1 MESITNLIEVMS
13 SEWALRALIASSMV
27 GLMCG
32 ILGCFIVLRN
42 MSLLGDALSHAVLP
56 GVFFAFLLVGYSTIG
71 FFVGSTVAGLI
82 TAFAIS
88 WIQQNVKTK
97 NDAAIGIIFTAMF
110 SIGVMGISW
119 LNQSEGVHLDLKD
132 FLFGNVLGI
141 SNEDIYLTFGIAL
154 YTMVCVFLFYRY
166 LFITTFQPTIA
177 ETMGISAKTIHY
189 FLMLLLSFVIVAS
202 LRTVG
207 VILVVA
213 MLITPAATALLL
225 SERLKRVIVISAVIG
240 VLSAALGLV
249 CSIVLETTPGPAMT
263 LCATLFYFLAVLFS
277 PTQGLLFKYNQN
289 RIEKRRILR
298 EDILRQVIKKQP
310 EGTSIAAL
318 TERLNIPESRIQSTV
333 NVMTKSNLI
342 TRMSDKVILTDAGIN
357 KAEQLVRAHRLWE
370 TYQVRKMGLDSNQIH
385 NEADQIEH
393 FLSEELL
400 DEIDRELGFPTKDPH
415 NSPIPSK
422 VIN

>member
-1 MESITNLIEVMS
+1 
-13 SEWALRALIASSMV
+13 
-27 GLMCG
+27 
-32 ILGCFIVLRN
+32 
-42 MSLLGDALSHAVLP
+42 MSLIGDALSHAVLP
-56 GVFFAFLLVGYSTIG
+56 GIFFAFLLVGYSTLG
-71 FFVGSTVAGLI
+71 FFIGSTVAGLV
-82 TAFAIS
+82 TAVAIS

-110 SIGVMGISW
+110 SIGIMGISW

-141 SNEDIYLTFGIAL
+141 SNEDIFLTAGICL
-154 YTMVCVFLFYRY
+154 YTLVCVVMFYRY
-166 LFITTFQPTIA
+166 LFVTTFQPTIA

-189 FLMLLLSFVIVAS
+189 FLMLLLSFAIVAS

-225 SERLKRVIVISAVIG
+225 SDQLKKVIFISGLIGILSAVIG
-240 VLSAALGLV
+240 LLV
-249 CSIVLETTPGPAMT
+249 SIIFNTTPGPAMT
-263 LCATLFYFLAVLFS
+263 LCATAFYFMAVLLS

-289 RIEKRRILR
+289 RIERKRIIR
-298 EDILRQVIKKQP
+298 EDILRQVIKKRGLNTP
-310 EGTSIAAL
+310 VSEL
-318 TERLNIPESRIQSTV
+318 TEQLNLPESTITETIS
-333 NVMTKSNLI
+333 VMAKSDLLAINRDGI
-342 TRMSDKVILTDAGIN
+342 ILTEAGIS

-370 TYQVRKMGLDSNQIH
+370 TYQVRKMGLDSDQIH

-400 DEIDRELGFPTKDPH
+400 DEIDQELGFPTKDPH
-415 NSPIPSK
+415 DSPIPNK
-422 VIN
+422 QT

>member
-1 MESITNLIEVMS
+1 V
-13 SEWALRALIASSMV
+13 ASSLV

-32 ILGCFIVLRN
+32 VLGCFIVLRN
-42 MSLLGDALSHAVLP
+42 MSLIGDALSHAVLP
-56 GVFFAFLLVGYSTIG
+56 GIFFAFLLVGYSTLG
-71 FFVGSTVAGLI
+71 FFIGSTVAGLV
-82 TAFAIS
+82 TAVAIS

-110 SIGVMGISW
+110 SIGIMGISW

-141 SNEDIYLTFGIAL
+141 SNEDIFLTAGICL
-154 YTMVCVFLFYRY
+154 YTLVCVVMFYRY
-166 LFITTFQPTIA
+166 LFVTTFQPTIA

-189 FLMLLLSFVIVAS
+189 FLMLLLSFAIVAS

-225 SERLKRVIVISAVIG
+225 SDQLKKVIFISGLIGILSAVIG
-240 VLSAALGLV
+240 LLV
-249 CSIVLETTPGPAMT
+249 SIIFNTTPGPAMT
-263 LCATLFYFLAVLFS
+263 LCATAFYFMAVLLS

-289 RIEKRRILR
+289 RIQRKRIIR
-298 EDILRQVIKKQP
+298 EDILRQVIKKRGLNTP
-310 EGTSIAAL
+310 VSEL
-318 TERLNIPESRIQSTV
+318 TEQLNLPESTITETIS
-333 NVMTKSNLI
+333 VMAKSDLLAINRDGI
-342 TRMSDKVILTDAGIN
+342 ILTEAGIS

-370 TYQVRKMGLDSNQIH
+370 TYQVRKMGLDSDQIH

-400 DEIDRELGFPTKDPH
+400 DEIDQELGFPTKDPH
-415 NSPIPSK
+415 DSPIPNK
-422 VIN
+422 QT

>member
-1 MESITNLIEVMS
+1 MIEILS
-13 SEWALRALIASSMV
+13 SEWALRALLASSLV

-32 ILGCFIVLRN
+32 VLGCFIVLRN
-42 MSLLGDALSHAVLP
+42 MSLIGDALSHAVLP
-56 GVFFAFLLVGYSTIG
+56 GIFFAFLLVGYSTIG
-71 FFVGSTVAGLI
+71 FFVGSTIAGLV
-82 TAFAIS
+82 TAVAIS

-110 SIGVMGISW
+110 SIGIMGISW

-132 FLFGNVLGI
+132 FLFGQIMGI
-141 SNEDIYLTFGIAL
+141 SNEDIYLTSAICV
-154 YTMVCVFLFYRY
+154 YTILCVVMFYRY

-189 FLMLLLSFVIVAS
+189 FLMLLLSFAIVAS

-225 SERLKRVIVISAVIG
+225 SDQLKKVIAISGIIGVMSAV
-240 VLSAALGLV
+240 LGLFV
-249 CSIVLETTPGPAMT
+249 SIIFDTTPGPAMT
-263 LCATLFYFLAVLFS
+263 LCATAFYFLAVLFS
-277 PTQGLLFKYNQN
+277 PTQGLIFKYNQN
-289 RIEKRRILR
+289 RVEKKRIIR
-298 EDILRQVIKKQP
+298 EDILRQVIKKRGSGTPVTELTQRLNLP
-310 EGTSIAAL
+310 EKVISKTINVMAKSDLLAINSDGIVL
-318 TERLNIPESRIQSTV
+318 TE
-333 NVMTKSNLI
+333 
-342 TRMSDKVILTDAGIN
+342 AGIS

-370 TYQVRKMGLDSNQIH
+370 TYQVRKMGLGSDQIH

-400 DEIDRELGFPTKDPH
+400 DEIDSELGFPTKDPH
-415 NSPIPSK
+415 DSPIPIK
-422 VIN
+422 QV

>member
-1 MESITNLIEVMS
+1 
-13 SEWALRALIASSMV
+13 
-27 GLMCG
+27 
-32 ILGCFIVLRN
+32 
-42 MSLLGDALSHAVLP
+42 MSLIGDALSHAVLP
-56 GVFFAFLLVGYSTIG
+56 GIFFAFLLVGYSTLG
-71 FFVGSTVAGLI
+71 FFIGSTVAGLV
-82 TAFAIS
+82 TAVAIS

-110 SIGVMGISW
+110 SIGIMGISW

-141 SNEDIYLTFGIAL
+141 SNEDIFLTAGICL
-154 YTMVCVFLFYRY
+154 YTLVCVVMFYRY
-166 LFITTFQPTIA
+166 LFVTTFQPTIA

-189 FLMLLLSFVIVAS
+189 FLMLLLSFAIVAS

-225 SERLKRVIVISAVIG
+225 SDHLKKVIFISGLIGILSAVIG
-240 VLSAALGLV
+240 LLV
-249 CSIVLETTPGPAMT
+249 SIIFNTTPGPAMT
-263 LCATLFYFLAVLFS
+263 LCATAFYFMAVLLS

-289 RIEKRRILR
+289 RIQRKRIIR
-298 EDILRQVIKKQP
+298 EDILRQVIKKRGLNTP
-310 EGTSIAAL
+310 VSEL
-318 TERLNIPESRIQSTV
+318 TEQLNLPESTITETIS
-333 NVMTKSNLI
+333 VMAKSDLLAINRDGI
-342 TRMSDKVILTDAGIN
+342 ILTEAGIS

-370 TYQVRKMGLDSNQIH
+370 TYQVRKMGLDSDQIH

-400 DEIDRELGFPTKDPH
+400 DEIDQELGFPTKDPH
-415 NSPIPSK
+415 DSPIPNK
-422 VIN
+422 QT

>member
-1 MESITNLIEVMS
+1 V
-13 SEWALRALIASSMV
+13 ASSLV

-32 ILGCFIVLRN
+32 VLGCFIVLRN
-42 MSLLGDALSHAVLP
+42 MSLIGDALSHAVLP
-56 GVFFAFLLVGYSTIG
+56 GIFFAFLLVGYSTLG
-71 FFVGSTVAGLI
+71 FFIGSTVAGLV
-82 TAFAIS
+82 TAVAIS

-110 SIGVMGISW
+110 SIGIMGISW

-141 SNEDIYLTFGIAL
+141 SNEDIFLTAGICL
-154 YTMVCVFLFYRY
+154 YTLVCVVMFYRY
-166 LFITTFQPTIA
+166 LFVTTFQPTIA

-189 FLMLLLSFVIVAS
+189 FLMLLLSFAIVAS

-225 SERLKRVIVISAVIG
+225 SDQLKKVIFISGLIGILSAVIG
-240 VLSAALGLV
+240 LLV
-249 CSIVLETTPGPAMT
+249 SIIFNTTPGPAMT
-263 LCATLFYFLAVLFS
+263 LCATAFYFMAVLLS

-289 RIEKRRILR
+289 RIERKRIIR
-298 EDILRQVIKKQP
+298 EDILRQVIKKRGLNTP
-310 EGTSIAAL
+310 VSEL
-318 TERLNIPESRIQSTV
+318 TEQLNLPESTITETIS
-333 NVMTKSNLI
+333 VMAKSDLLAINRDGI
-342 TRMSDKVILTDAGIN
+342 ILTEAGIS

-370 TYQVRKMGLDSNQIH
+370 TYQVRKMGLDSDQIH

-400 DEIDRELGFPTKDPH
+400 DEIDQELGFPTKDPH
-415 NSPIPSK
+415 DSPIPNK
-422 VIN
+422 QT

>member
-1 MESITNLIEVMS
+1 MAEFIEILGQ
-13 SEWALRALIASSMV
+13 EWAQRALIASSLV

-42 MSLLGDALSHAVLP
+42 MSLIGDALSHAVLP
-56 GVFFAFLLVGYSTIG
+56 GIFFAFIIFGYSTIG
-71 FFVGSTVAGLI
+71 FFVGSTIAGLL
-82 TAFAIS
+82 TAFLIS
-88 WIQQNVKTK
+88 WIQQNVNTK

-110 SIGVMGISW
+110 SIGIMGISW

-141 SNEDIYLTFGIAL
+141 SNEDIFLTLGITI
-154 YTMVCVFLFYRY
+154 YTIICVVLFYRY

-177 ETMGISAKTIHY
+177 ETMGISAKAIHY
-189 FLMLLLSFVIVAS
+189 FLMLLLSFAIVAS

-225 SERLKRVIVISAVIG
+225 SDRLKNVLVISAFIG
-240 VLSAALGLV
+240 VLSAVSGLFL
-249 CSIVLETTPGPAMT
+249 SIILETTPGPAMT
-263 LCATLFYFLAVLFS
+263 ICATLFYFMAVLFS
-277 PTQGLLFKYNQN
+277 PSKGILFKWNQN
-289 RIEKRRILR
+289 RVEKKRIIR
-298 EDILRQVIKKQP
+298 EDILRQVIKKDDLGMATA
-310 EGTSIAAL
+310 ELAS
-318 TERLNIPESRIQSTV
+318 RLNIPEARIKSTV
-333 NVMTKSNLI
+333 TIMAKSKLLAYVNNNI
-342 TRMSDKVILTDAGIN
+342 VLTDDGVA

-370 TYQVRKMGLDSNQIH
+370 TYQVRKMGLGSNQIH

-400 DEIDRELGFPTKDPH
+400 DEIDKELGFPTKDPH
-415 NSPIPSK
+415 DSPIPTK
-422 VIN
+422 RV